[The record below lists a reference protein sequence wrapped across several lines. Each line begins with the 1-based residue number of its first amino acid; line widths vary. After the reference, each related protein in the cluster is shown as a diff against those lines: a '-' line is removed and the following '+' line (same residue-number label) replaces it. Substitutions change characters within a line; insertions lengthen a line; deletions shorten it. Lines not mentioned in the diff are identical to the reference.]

1 MGAKLQSTDTDDL
14 VENHEINVTP
24 FIDVILVL
32 LIIFMVAA
40 PLSTV
45 DVAVDLPA
53 SNAQVQPR
61 PDKPVYLTVKS
72 DLVLAIGNDDVAR
85 ETLGATLD
93 RTTEGKRDTRIFLR
107 ADKTVDYG
115 ALMEVMNLLRAAGYL
130 KIALVGIEMTGQPA
144 AATPGS
150 AAPATGSAPASAAPA
165 SAPLPAPAAPAA
177 PAPAA
182 PGAPAP

>member
-1 MGAKLQSTDTDDL
+1 MAAKLQSTESDDL

-144 AATPGS
+144 AAAHIP
-150 AAPATGSAPASAAPA
+150 AAPTTESAPASAAPGT
-165 SAPLPAPAAPAA
+165 APLPAPAAPAPAA
-177 PAPAA
+177 PAP
-182 PGAPAP
+182 GVPAR